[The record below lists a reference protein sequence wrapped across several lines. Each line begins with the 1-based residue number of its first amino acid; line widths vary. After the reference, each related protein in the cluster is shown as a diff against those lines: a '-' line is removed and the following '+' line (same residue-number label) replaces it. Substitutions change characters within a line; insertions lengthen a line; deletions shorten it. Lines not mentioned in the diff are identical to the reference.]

1 MKIKWLAG
9 PLVAFAAMTSMPVQ
23 AELVGASDATVIQQI
38 MQGQGLS
45 VELKSA
51 KDSADY
57 LESRHNGLKF
67 LVLFMNCDDAKR
79 NCKTMQF
86 YMGFN
91 DAKETSLEAIN
102 NWNKNKRF
110 ARAYRD
116 DEGDP
121 VLEMDLDLDF
131 KGIPRENVG
140 EAINT
145 WKALMEAY
153 QTHIHG

>member
-1 MKIKWLAG
+1 MQNKWFGGALIV
-9 PLVAFAAMTSMPVQ
+9 LAAMAATPAQ
-23 AELVGASDATVIQQI
+23 AELVGAGSPSTIQQI
-38 MQGQGLS
+38 MESQGLS
-45 VELKSA
+45 VERMSA

-57 LESRHNGLKF
+57 LESKHDGLKF
-67 LVLFMNCDDAKR
+67 LVLFMNCDDEKR
-79 NCKTMQF
+79 NCKTLQF

-91 DAKETSLEAIN
+91 DAKDTSLETIN

-145 WKALMEAY
+145 WKALMASF
-153 QTHIHG
+153 QDHIHD